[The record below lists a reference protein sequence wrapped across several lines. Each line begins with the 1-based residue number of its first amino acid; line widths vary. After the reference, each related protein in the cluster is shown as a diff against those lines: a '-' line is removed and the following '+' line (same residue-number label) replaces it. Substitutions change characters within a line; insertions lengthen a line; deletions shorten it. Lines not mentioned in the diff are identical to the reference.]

1 MSNSE
6 FLAYIDIIIN
16 KGKFN
21 ATYKLALLM
30 AISEICQNN
39 NIDDNATFFISY
51 QELAE
56 IFTKIYWHG
65 SDSYTKNNGDKI
77 TLRQGINSDK
87 DNMIEFLKEFKAIS
101 QHTDWQLIDCKS
113 KYYHKLIQ
121 EVAKL
126 IKNNPVKFLQE
137 VKTCPDGV
145 LFDKS
150 AHKDGIELYKGI
162 ANHFKN
168 NPIIKEMAKQ
178 KMLDVIM
185 QNPKNDLLDEN
196 FSKLDKFLFHHLDF
210 INKEAL

>member
-1 MSNSE
+1 MTNSE
-6 FLAYIDIIIN
+6 FLAYIDTIIN

-39 NIDDNATFFISY
+39 NIDDNATFFISH

-56 IFTKIYWHG
+56 IFIKIYWH
-65 SDSYTKNNGDKI
+65 SDDNYTKNNGDKI

-87 DNMIEFLKEFKAIS
+87 DAMIEFLKEFKAIS
-101 QHTDWQLIDCKS
+101 QNADWHLIDCKG
-113 KYYHKLIQ
+113 KYYHELIQ

-137 VKTCPDGV
+137 VKGCSDNV

-150 AHKDGIELYKGI
+150 AHKYGIELKNGI

-168 NPIIKEMAKQ
+168 NPIIKSLVKQ
-178 KMLDVIM
+178 KMIDVIK
-185 QNPKNDLLDEN
+185 QNPKNDLLDES
-196 FSKLDKFLFHHLDF
+196 FSKLDNFLFHDLNF
-210 INKEAL
+210 Y

>member
-6 FLAYIDIIIN
+6 FLAYIDTIIN

-30 AISEICQNN
+30 AISEICQNK
-39 NIDDNATFFISY
+39 NIDDDTTFFISY

-56 IFTKIYWHG
+56 IFIKIYWHG
-65 SDSYTKNNGDKI
+65 NGSYTKNNGDKI

-101 QHTDWQLIDCKS
+101 QNTDWHLIDCKG
-113 KYYHKLIQ
+113 KYYHELIQ

-137 VKTCPDGV
+137 VKGYSDNV

-150 AHKDGIELYKGI
+150 SHKDGIELKNGI

-168 NPIIKEMAKQ
+168 NPIIKSLAKQ
-178 KMLDVIM
+178 KMIDVIV

-196 FSKLDKFLFHHLDF
+196 FAKLDSFLFHHL
-210 INKEAL
+210 NLY